1 MHGYPNFWHVM
12 FRYGHVDETFECVS
26 SLFVGWKFF
35 FFIYLKISYMYI
47 YKNGFIIFIYK
58 PRNMSKNK

>member
-1 MHGYPNFWHVM
+1 MRLLNVCLP
-12 FRYGHVDETFECVS
+12 CVS
-26 SLFVGWKFF
+26 GGKKKK
-35 FFIYLKISYMYI
+35 FIYLKISYMYI